1 MFKDINKIIKEYKK
15 GTNLIKYLNQNYSDK
30 LEKNEIT
37 QLSYDIQA
45 GSYTLKALN
54 NPEFELGRG
63 MAFAKEI
70 NNLGS
75 FDSILEAG
83 VGEATSMV
91 AMLSELSSN
100 PKKIKGFD
108 ISLSRI
114 LYAKDFIKNK
124 FSSEVDFSVGDISS
138 CPLPDNS
145 IDLVYT
151 IHALEPNGGNELN
164 LIKELIRVTKKYL
177 VLFEPSY
184 ELGSNDS
191 KKHIEEHNY
200 VKNLFGVAESLGHE
214 VIENKIIFD
223 SNPKSKNN
231 TGVLIIKKI
240 QNGEDDNQNNEK
252 LSEWACPI
260 SKQSLEIKPN
270 FLFSIQSMMAYP
282 VIDEIPILLKNK
294 AILATHLNDFDD
306 KV

>member
-1 MFKDINKIIKEYKK
+1 MFKDVNKIIEEYKK
-15 GTNLIKYLNQNYSDK
+15 GTNLIEYLTKNYSDK

-45 GSYTLKALN
+45 GSYILKALK
-54 NPEFELGRG
+54 NPEFEIERAK
-63 MAFAKEI
+63 AFAKEI

-83 VGEATSMV
+83 AGEATSMA
-91 AMLSELSSN
+91 AMLNELEFK

-108 ISLSRI
+108 ISFSRI

-124 FSSEVDFSVGDISS
+124 ISSGVDFAVGNIDS
-138 CPLPDNS
+138 CPLSDDS

-164 LIKELIRVTKKYL
+164 LLKELIRITRKYL
-177 VLFEPSY
+177 VLFEPNY

-191 KKHIEEHNY
+191 KKHIEKHNY
-200 VKNLFGVAESLGHE
+200 VKNLYGVAESLGHE
-214 VIENKIIFD
+214 IIENKIIFD

-231 TGVLIIKKI
+231 TGVLIIKKVE
-240 QNGEDDNQNNEK
+240 NKEKNNKNKLK
-252 LSEWACPI
+252 LSDWACPI
-260 SKQSLEIKPN
+260 SKQNLEIRSN
-270 FLFSIQSMMAYP
+270 YLFSKESKMAYP

-294 AILATHLNDFDD
+294 AILATHLDDLDD